1 MEAKKIEILT
11 EQDIIAARS
20 AGRDMARDLDFG
32 SADQTRL
39 ATAISELSRNIM
51 QYAGKGFCTLSDISD
66 EQAITIHV
74 VAEDSG
80 PGIEDIE
87 QAMEFGFSTS
97 KGLGAGLPGTKRLV
111 SKFKIG
117 SEPGHT
123 MVTIELTKRKFI

>member
-20 AGRDMARDLDFG
+20 AGRDMARDLGFG

-39 ATAISELSRNIM
+39 ATAISELTRNII
-51 QYAGKGFCTLSDISD
+51 QYAGKGTCTLSDISN
-66 EQAITIHV
+66 ERAITIQV

-117 SEPGHT
+117 SEPGHKIGRAH
-123 MVTIELTKRKFI
+123 V